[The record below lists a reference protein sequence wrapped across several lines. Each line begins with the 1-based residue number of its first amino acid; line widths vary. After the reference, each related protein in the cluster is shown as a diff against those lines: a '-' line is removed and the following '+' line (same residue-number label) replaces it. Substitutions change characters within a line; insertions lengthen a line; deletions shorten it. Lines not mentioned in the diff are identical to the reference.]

1 MQQILI
7 IAYFFPPCN
16 LTASQRPYSW
26 AKYLPEFGYDP
37 IVITRNWDVNIG
49 SNLDM
54 SRDAGEDDR
63 FEQKE
68 GFKVWHMQNRG
79 NLRDRFFVKYGYD
92 RHKVFRKAL
101 TFIELTFQ
109 NFFISHLPY
118 YNIYTKARE
127 LLQQNPGITKMII
140 TANPFASFHF
150 GYLLKNE
157 FPQLKWVADYR
168 DDWTTTELINS
179 RSLIEGF
186 VHRLEHESERKW
198 VSNASCITSISGH
211 YVAKISSH
219 VSKPG
224 HVILNGYSEDVEAL
238 NSTPVDA
245 SAFIINYTGSLYDT
259 QPLELFLK
267 AFRIL
272 KEKFAEKI
280 KLKLQFPG
288 LAYDKKQEQRVRK
301 GVNGFERDVSITE
314 RMSRKEVLEWQS
326 KANLMLMFGHTGLKG
341 ISSSKLYEY
350 VGLRKRVL
358 LAGNDHDIMEEI
370 LNSTGLGIICDTAD
384 EIVQALTKEI
394 ESFISNPQR
403 QISCNEAS
411 VKSYSREYQTRHL
424 AEILNRL

>member
-37 IVITRNWDVNIG
+37 IVITRNWDIKIG

-54 SRDAGEDDR
+54 SRDAGEADR
-63 FEQKE
+63 FEEKE
-68 GFKVWHMQNRG
+68 GFKVWHMQYRG
-79 NLRDRFFVKYGYD
+79 NLRDRFFVKYGYEK
-92 RHKVFRKAL
+92 HAVFRKAL
-101 TFIELTFQ
+101 TFFELTFQ

-118 YNIYTKARE
+118 YNICTKARD
-127 LLQQNPGITKMII
+127 LLKENPGITKMII
-140 TANPFASFHF
+140 TANPFATFHF
-150 GYLLKNE
+150 GYLLKKE
-157 FPQLKWVADYR
+157 FPRMKWVADYR

-179 RSLIEGF
+179 RSLIERF
-186 VHRLEHESERKW
+186 VHRMEHKSERKW
-198 VSNASCITSISGH
+198 VSNASCITSISSH

-224 HVILNGYSEDVEAL
+224 HVILNGYSEDVEGPNLA
-238 NSTPVDA
+238 PADA
-245 SAFIINYTGSLYDT
+245 SAYVINYTGSLYDT
-259 QPLELFLK
+259 QPVELFLE
-267 AFRIL
+267 AFKIL

-301 GVNGFERDVSITE
+301 GVNGFERDVAIAE
-314 RMSRKEVLEWQS
+314 RMPRNEVLEWQR

-350 VGLRKRVL
+350 VGLRKKVL
-358 LAGNDHDIMEEI
+358 LVCNDHDIMEEI
-370 LNSTGLGIICDTAD
+370 LNSTGLGIICGTVD
-384 EIVQALTKEI
+384 EIVRALTGEI
-394 ESFISNPQR
+394 ENFINQPHR
-403 QISCNEAS
+403 QINFNETA
-411 VKSYSREYQTRHL
+411 VRSYSRKNQVHHL
-424 AEILNRL
+424 AEILNHL